1 MNTRIFDAFNR
12 REHEVTEY
20 MAGCGR
26 KIGLDCTCGPNC
38 RCTNCPMHSNP
49 ANVLSSDGSSLVN
62 NPDDSHQ
69 PSFRNQQ
76 MNVEQSMDFSF
87 GMGPPAP
94 IDRHSIDPFS
104 MGTNHSR
111 RPAPAPR
118 NISHAQLPSSAHNN
132 DRVIRNP
139 SLLSYGNAGPRSNGR
154 NSIRNSIRGMS
165 ITSETTFG
173 RAMSGLSALS
183 IDWENLDDFDLEVD
197 HSAHVN
203 NSSPNGTTQGARRT
217 SLRRSVLS
225 NGSNEPHVSF
235 KV

>member
-1 MNTRIFDAFNR
+1 MNTRIFDAFNK

-26 KIGLDCTCGPNC
+26 KFGLDCTCGPSC
-38 RCTNCPMHSNP
+38 RCKNCPTHSNP
-49 ANVLSSDGSSLVN
+49 SNGFSVDISLQPIMTHEVN
-62 NPDDSHQ
+62 TEQ
-69 PSFRNQQ
+69 P
-76 MNVEQSMDFSF
+76 MDFSSF

-94 IDRHSIDPFS
+94 IDRNSIDPIS
-104 MGTNHSR
+104 MGINHSR
-111 RPAPAPR
+111 KPAPAPR
-118 NISHAQLPSSAHNN
+118 NFSHAQLPLSTHNN

-139 SLLSYGNAGPRSNGR
+139 SVLAYGNAGPRSNGR
-154 NSIRNSIRGMS
+154 SSFRNSIRGMS

-183 IDWENLDDFDLEVD
+183 IDWENLDDFDLDVD
-197 HSAHVN
+197 HSAHIN
-203 NSSPNGTTQGARRT
+203 NTPPANGSNQGARRT
-217 SLRRSVLS
+217 SLRRSVMS